1 MANQPEEQQP
11 RATLLAR
18 LQEAEDMLRAIR
30 AGEVDALAVYGEG
43 GPQIRTLSGS
53 EHPYRVL
60 VESMSEGA
68 VTLAADGRLLYVNP
82 AFARLVSEVPKEII
96 GNHMQRYVLGDDTSI
111 YTALLTRGLESSSK
125 GEVRLAVSGT
135 SVPVLMSFSTLKLEG
150 PSCVCVV
157 ITDLREQKK
166 NQESLAA
173 NQAKDVFLATLSHE
187 LRTPLSAILG
197 WVGLL
202 RESKTPQMVQRAVEV
217 IERNAQTQAKLID
230 DILDMSRIISGKVAL
245 EMRTV
250 NINSIVRAAIDSVR
264 LAVEAKGIRLISA
277 FDVDPAWVLG
287 DTERL
292 QQVVWNLLSNAIKFT
307 PRGGTVEARVTG
319 DEQTLHVTI
328 SDTGRGIGPD
338 FLPFV
343 FDPFRQADG
352 STTRRHGGLGLG
364 LAIVRNLIEMH
375 GGSVTATSPGE
386 DQGSAFAAHLPRI
399 GASASTQPGAGKHR
413 STPEELL
420 APLGGLHV
428 LIVDDQPDT
437 LTFLALSLQKQGAR
451 VSTASSAHEALACV
465 AQDRPDVLIS
475 DIGMPEDDGY
485 FLIHK
490 LRATEE
496 ARAPAKPIPAIALTA
511 FARSSDAE
519 QALQAGFQRHIAKP
533 VDIPLLVATI
543 CTLTVA
549 DESAQP
555 KNS

>member
-1 MANQPEEQQP
+1 MADQPEEEET
-11 RATLLAR
+11 RESLLAR

-30 AGEVDALAVYGEG
+30 EGEVDALAVYGED

-60 VESMSEGA
+60 VESMSESA

-82 AFARLVSEVPKEII
+82 AFARLLGEQPKEII
-96 GNHMQRYVLGDDTSI
+96 GNNLQRYLSAEDSSI
-111 YTALLTRGLESSSK
+111 FSALLARGLEASSK
-125 GEVRLAVSGT
+125 GEMRIVVKGGA
-135 SVPVLMSFSTLKLEG
+135 VPVLMSFSTLEIEG

-166 NQESLAA
+166 NQESQAA

-217 IERNAQTQAKLID
+217 IERNAQAQAKLID

-250 NINSIVRAAIDSVR
+250 NIGAIVKAAIDSVR
-264 LAVEAKGIRLISA
+264 LAVEAKGIRLISS
-277 FDVDPAWVLG
+277 FEIDPAWVLG

-307 PRGGTVEARVTG
+307 PRGGTVEARVFG

-364 LAIVRNLIEMH
+364 LAIVRNLVEMH
-375 GGSVTATSPGE
+375 GGSVTATSEGE
-386 DQGSAFAAHLPRI
+386 DKGSAFTAHLPRV
-399 GASASTQPGAGKHR
+399 GMSVLSHNAGTGK
-413 STPEELL
+413 SNEEFER
-420 APLGGLHV
+420 APLAGMHA

-437 LTFLALSLQKQGAR
+437 LAFLALSLQKYGAR
-451 VSTASSAHEALACV
+451 VTTASSAHEALVAL

-475 DIGMPEDDGY
+475 DIGMPDDDGY

-490 LRATEE
+490 LRAAEE
-496 ARAPAKPIPAIALTA
+496 AKPQVPSIPAIALTA
-511 FARSSDAE
+511 FARSTDAE
-519 QALQAGFQRHIAKP
+519 QALHAGFQRHIAKP
-533 VDIPLLVATI
+533 VDIPALVATVG
-543 CTLTVA
+543 TLVQA
-549 DESAQP
+549 RGA
-555 KNS
+555 